1 MEQTHDIKWYARELG
16 LLYIISEG
24 ENILRMAGERKW
36 TTEEALTALFQ
47 GEYERRLAGRQK
59 ARIRTAGFSQIKY
72 LGELDRNELPETV
85 RELLPRLETLD
96 FIREHRN
103 IVLYGNPKVYHLVI
117 EKCTTSQS
125 LAKLH
130 LIQQTSK

>member
-47 GEYERRLAGRQK
+47 GEYERRLVGRQK

-72 LGELDRNELPETV
+72 LEELDRNELPETV
-85 RELLPRLETLD
+85 RELLPRL
-96 FIREHRN
+96 
-103 IVLYGNPKVYHLVI
+103 
-117 EKCTTSQS
+117 
-125 LAKLH
+125 
-130 LIQQTSK
+130 